1 MKMSKTQNLMK
12 KLLLTLILMGAA
24 IRSLAGQAQPEIDLR
39 KIEQTVDRFVVANNI
54 PSLVVG
60 IVQKGELV
68 HVISRGETKRG
79 NGIEVNEK
87 TGFQIASLSKSFTA
101 LILTHLAQDGQI
113 DLNRSVASYMKKEL
127 SEDAFQEFSKV
138 TLVDVLQHRSG
149 MPNNGPS
156 VPPTPNGT
164 AMIGGYTKAG
174 FIEDLNGMKLNPESI
189 GKFSYSNMGY
199 GLLGYIAEKVSGQS
213 YEALLRH
220 YILEPNGMTF
230 TTSDLASVRNQ
241 LATPY
246 MVGGDRTRETQA
258 WEMGM
263 NIPAG
268 GILSNIEDLSRL
280 MIAEMNA
287 YREFTLSGSASPYVL
302 VANAKPLNDR
312 MSYGYGFFKSRNAFD
327 STIVQLGHGGDVDGF
342 GSHFEFYPDHDMG
355 LIMLTGSGNN
365 WFNDVK
371 TSVEAIILGLDL
383 PQEVTLDKSTLK
395 RYVGKYDFGKDQ
407 IMTVFRRGERLFS
420 YFRGQDPVNL
430 YASGEHSFFYL
441 NQNSNIR
448 FTTDKKGKV
457 TKTTYIQN
465 GQEFYPEKIK

>member
-1 MKMSKTQNLMK
+1 MK
-12 KLLLTLILMGAA
+12 KLLFTLFLIMTSAL
-24 IRSLAGQAQPEIDLR
+24 SLAGQAQREIDIR
-39 KIEQTVDRFVVANNI
+39 KIEQTVDRFVTANNI

-60 IVQKGELV
+60 IVQNGELM

-101 LILTHLAQDGQI
+101 LILTHLAQDGQL
-113 DLNRSVASYMKKEL
+113 DLNKSVASYMKEEL
-127 SEDAFQEFSKV
+127 SEAASQEFSKV
-138 TLVDVLQHRSG
+138 TLTDVLQHRSG

-164 AMIGGYTKAG
+164 AMTGGYTKAG
-174 FIEDLNGMKLNPESI
+174 FIEDLNGMKLNPDRI
-189 GKFSYSNMGY
+189 GKFGYSNMGY
-199 GLLGYIAEKVSGQS
+199 GLLGYIAEKVSGKS
-213 YEALLRH
+213 YEALLQY

-230 TTSDLASVRNQ
+230 TTSALASVRNL

-246 MVGGDRTRETQA
+246 MVGGDRTKETRA

-280 MIAEMNA
+280 MIAEMKA
-287 YREFTLSGSASPYVL
+287 YQEFSESGSASPYVL
-302 VANAKPLNDR
+302 VANTEPLNDR
-312 MSYGYGFFKSRNAFD
+312 MSYGFGFFKSRNSYD

-342 GSHFEFYPDHDMG
+342 GSHFEFYPDHDLG

-371 TSVEAIILGLDL
+371 TSVEGILLGIDL
-383 PQEVTLDKSTLK
+383 PEEVAIDKSILK
-395 RYVGKYDFGKDQ
+395 RYVGKYDFGKEQ
-407 IMTVFRRGERLFS
+407 VMTVFRRGERLFS

-430 YASGEHSFFYL
+430 YASDQNSFFYL
-441 NQNSNIR
+441 NQHSSIT
-448 FTTDKKGKV
+448 FTTDKKGRV
-457 TKTTYIQN
+457 TKTTYVRD
-465 GQEFYPEKIK
+465 GREYYPEKIK